1 MNSLEGDPIP
11 SAEKGLLD
19 PSAPRKNYADLAYP
33 WLAPP
38 APTALHVERAAR
50 DWVLAE
56 GLLAKEQLARRFD
69 PVNVG
74 LLTAL
79 CYPRAPLERQ
89 ELIAQLLA
97 WIFIQDDVFD
107 EAVAQH
113 DPERLRLLLE
123 GYAAILRGDAFSR
136 MVESAASP
144 ARAALA
150 SLRERIVAIADP
162 TWMDWFCESMRGFWI
177 DGIVEETRIRS
188 LGITPDRATYTRMRV
203 QSIGVMPF
211 IDLVELAEGF
221 AIPRVVC
228 ADPSVMRLRVRTAE
242 IISWANDVFSY
253 EKERR
258 AGDPNNLVHV
268 LMEHQG
274 LSLADAVD
282 RVVRIHDRE
291 VLAFERDVQA
301 LPYLG
306 AVPHLDQLIQG
317 HRDWMRG
324 ALDWQLLSR
333 RYSTGR
339 ELLDDQGRAARLEEV
354 Q

>member
-1 MNSLEGDPIP
+1 MSSLEGDPIP
-11 SAEKGLLD
+11 PAEVALD
-19 PSAPRKNYADLAYP
+19 PDTRRKTYLDLGYP
-33 WLAPP
+33 WLAPSV
-38 APTALHVERAAR
+38 PTALAVERAAR
-50 DWVLAE
+50 AWVVEQGILAE
-56 GLLAKEQLARRFD
+56 DQLTRRFD

-79 CYPRAPLERQ
+79 SYPRAAQERQ

-113 DPERLRLLLE
+113 DPTRLRGVLE
-123 GYAAILRGDAFSR
+123 RYAATLRGAPLDKDAGPSL
-136 MVESAASP
+136 V
-144 ARAALA
+144 ALA
-150 SLRERIVAIADP
+150 SLRERIVEIADP
-162 TWMDWFCESMRGFWI
+162 VWMDWFCESMRGFWI
-177 DGIVEETRIRS
+177 DGILEETRLRS
-188 LGITPDRATYTRMRV
+188 LGTTPDRRSYTRMRV
-203 QSIGVMPF
+203 QSIGVLPF

-221 AIPRVVC
+221 AVPRVVC
-228 ADPSVMRLRVRTAE
+228 ADPAVMRLRLRTAE

-268 LMEHQG
+268 LMQHEG

-291 VLAFERDVQA
+291 VLAFERDVER
-301 LPYLG
+301 LPYIG
-306 AVPHLDQLIQG
+306 AVPHLDELIQG

-324 ALDWQLLSR
+324 ALDWQRLSR
-333 RYSTGR
+333 RYSSGR
-339 ELLDDQGRAARLEEV
+339 DLLDSAQASPSAHDRRV

>member
-1 MNSLEGDPIP
+1 MSSLEGDPIP
-11 SAEKGLLD
+11 PPEAVLD
-19 PSAPRKNYADLAYP
+19 PTVRRKTYVDLAYP

-38 APTALHVERAAR
+38 VPRALAVERAAR
-50 DWVLAE
+50 AWVVE
-56 GLLAKEQLARRFD
+56 QGLLREDQLERRFD

-79 CYPRAPLERQ
+79 SYPRAAGERQ

-107 EAVAQH
+107 EAVAGH
-113 DPERLRLLLE
+113 DPARLRVVLD
-123 GYAAILRGDAFSR
+123 GYAAVLRGAPLP
-136 MVESAASP
+136 AGASTSTV
-144 ARAALA
+144 ALA
-150 SLRERIVAIADP
+150 SLRERIAALADP
-162 TWMDWFCESMRGFWI
+162 MWMDWFCESMRGFWI

-188 LGITPDRATYTRMRV
+188 LGITPDRRTYTRMRV
-203 QSIGVMPF
+203 QSIGVLPF
-211 IDLVELAEGF
+211 IDLVELANGYTL
-221 AIPRVVC
+221 PRVVC
-228 ADPSVMRLRVRTAE
+228 ADPSVMRLRLRTAE

-268 LMEHQG
+268 LMHHEK

-291 VLAFERDVQA
+291 VLAFEREVRL

-306 AVPHLDQLIQG
+306 AIPQLDDFVQG

-324 ALDWQLLSR
+324 ALDWQRLSR
-333 RYSTGR
+333 RYTSGR
-339 ELLDDQGRAARLEEV
+339 DLLDETVARGATARDRRV